1 MENKMNNPLPQYPD
15 NMQSS
20 QENEISIFEILS
32 IILRYKMLI
41 PSLFII
47 GFVLG
52 AVYAVA
58 LYTKTYESTG
68 VILLGNPMSYS
79 AKSDLDLSGKPGNVI
94 ASTYETI
101 IYSKDTLK
109 SILEMEVSYKT
120 DGAEKKSS
128 LMEYFGCNDLPDGI
142 RKLKKSLKL
151 NFNKN
156 TFVLKISATSKTP
169 EISPLIVNA
178 CITKLNAF
186 YTSQLNSNS
195 QTDISKIDAD
205 MEKAKIQLD
214 DAKQN
219 LLKFRQTNKLITD
232 PDPLP
237 KLKYMEDKLL
247 MQVNEKEQ
255 LYKGL
260 FERYNSLKLK
270 GEYDLTLLTVLEKP
284 QPADR
289 PLPRGGAK
297 KAAIGGFIGLLIA
310 GGYIF
315 LVQFLKMYR
324 QQAVGR

>member
-1 MENKMNNPLPQYPD
+1 
-15 NMQSS
+15 
-20 QENEISIFEILS
+20 
-32 IILRYKMLI
+32 MLI
-41 PSLFII
+41 VSLFII

-52 AVYAVA
+52 AGYAVA
-58 LYTKTYESTG
+58 FYTKNYESTG

-79 AKSDLDLSGKPGNVI
+79 AKADFDLSGTGKSGNVI
-94 ASTYETI
+94 ASTYEAVI
-101 IYSKDTLK
+101 FSNDTLK
-109 SILEMEVSYKT
+109 SILMMEVAYQK
-120 DGAEKKSS
+120 DGVEKKSS
-128 LMEYFGCNDLPDGI
+128 LMEYFGCKDMPDGI

-156 TFVLKISATSKTP
+156 TFVLKISATTSEPK
-169 EISPLIVNA
+169 ISPLIVNEL
-178 CITKLNAF
+178 ITKLNAF
-186 YTSQLNSNS
+186 YTSQLSSNS
-195 QTDISKIDAD
+195 QTDINKINID

-214 DAKQN
+214 DAKQA
-219 LLKFRQTNKLITD
+219 LLKFRQTNKLIAESS
-232 PDPLP
+232 PPP
-237 KLKYMEDKLL
+237 NLKYLEDKLL

-297 KAAIGGFIGLLIA
+297 KSVMGGLIGLLIA

-315 LVQFLKMYR
+315 LMQFLKMYKEKFR
-324 QQAVGR
+324 KTEDFTTNGH